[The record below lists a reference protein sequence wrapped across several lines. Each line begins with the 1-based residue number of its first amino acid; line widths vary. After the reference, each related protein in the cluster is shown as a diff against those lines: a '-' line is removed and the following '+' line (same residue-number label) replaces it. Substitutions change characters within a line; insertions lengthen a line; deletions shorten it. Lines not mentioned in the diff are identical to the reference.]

1 MFGTNILL
9 KPWKYDVPL
18 LHVETS
24 FMNIDF
30 LQFVII
36 VNIRLHLKFK
46 EHFYQIYDILIQ
58 ILNPFGPQRLL
69 TTNILMVYN
78 LTLLLFFAATH
89 LQSDR
94 YLR

>member
-30 LQFVII
+30 LQFVIM
-36 VNIRLHLKFK
+36 VNIRLHMKFK
-46 EHFYQIYDILIQ
+46 EHFCQIYDK
-58 ILNPFGPQRLL
+58 ILNAFGPEKSLA
-69 TTNILMVYN
+69 II
-78 LTLLLFFAATH
+78 F
-89 LQSDR
+89 
-94 YLR
+94 

>member
-36 VNIRLHLKFK
+36 VNIRQSTH
-46 EHFYQIYDILIQ
+46 IYSTDNTIQ
-58 ILNPFGPQRLL
+58 ILNALCPQRLL
-69 TTNILMVYN
+69 TTNILMVN
-78 LTLLLFFAATH
+78 ILTLLLFFAATH
-89 LQSDR
+89 LQS
-94 YLR
+94 

>member
-36 VNIRLHLKFK
+36 VNIRLHMKFK
-46 EHFYQIYDILIQ
+46 EYFCQIYDV
-58 ILNPFGPQRLL
+58 LNALCHQRLL
-69 TTNILMVYN
+69 TTNILMVN
-78 LTLLLFFAATH
+78 ILTLLLFFAATH
-89 LQSDR
+89 LQS
-94 YLR
+94 

>member
-36 VNIRLHLKFK
+36 VNVRLHMKFK
-46 EHFYQIYDILIQ
+46 EQLCQIYDIFDSNSYCFWSQKVLA
-58 ILNPFGPQRLL
+58 N
-69 TTNILMVYN
+69 NILMVNN

>member
-36 VNIRLHLKFK
+36 VNTRLHMKFK
-46 EHFYQIYDILIQ
+46 KHFCQIYD
-58 ILNPFGPQRLL
+58 RLL
-69 TTNILMVYN
+69 TTNILMVN
-78 LTLLLFFAATH
+78 ILTLLLFFAATH